1 VNIWK
6 FLSVYSERR
15 ALDSCLMFVI
25 AEEISKSIFVRR
37 VDISLFISLT
47 AVLSSN
53 NDLSSWALAL
63 ANLSSI

>member
-1 VNIWK
+1 
-6 FLSVYSERR
+6 
-15 ALDSCLMFVI
+15 MFVI

-63 ANLSSI
+63 ANLSSIWAFWEPT